1 MFAILAVG
9 LVACGLVLGVC
20 MIYEAFGE
28 WEDFFK

>member
-1 MFAILAVG
+1 MGAILLIG

-20 MIYEAFGE
+20 VVYEAFKE